1 MIHNFDTFSEVK
13 LYCFLQHSL
22 GRQDC
27 ISVRNFRWEFDKIC
41 GFLVYSVQRGGS
53 TSPKILVMTKKIS
66 NIIQPMNLSVIIPV
80 YNEAGN
86 IREILKRVEA
96 QNLANEIVVVDDGS
110 TDGTRDIL
118 RELDGQTTVRV
129 ILHERNQ
136 GKGAAVV
143 TGLKASRGE
152 LLLIQDAD
160 LEYDPRDYPQL
171 LKPIEEGLAD
181 VVYGSRF
188 LGGPRRV
195 TMFWHMVAN
204 RMLTTMTNILYD
216 TILTDMETGYKVF
229 RRGVVDGMNIKARRF
244 DFEPEFTAKVLKRH
258 HRIFE
263 VPITFN
269 PRDYSEGK
277 KIKLKDA
284 FEAVWTLLKYR
295 FVD

>member
-1 MIHNFDTFSEVK
+1 
-13 LYCFLQHSL
+13 
-22 GRQDC
+22 
-27 ISVRNFRWEFDKIC
+27 
-41 GFLVYSVQRGGS
+41 
-53 TSPKILVMTKKIS
+53 
-66 NIIQPMNLSVIIPV
+66 MNLSVIIPV
-80 YNEAGN
+80 YNEVNN
-86 IREILKRVEA
+86 IREIVKRVQA
-96 QNLANEIVVVDDGS
+96 QKLADEIVIVDDGS
-110 TDGTRDIL
+110 TDGTRPIL
-118 RELDGQTTVRV
+118 AELDGKDKVRI
-129 ILHERNQ
+129 ILHEHNK

-143 TGLKASRGE
+143 TGFEAARGDI
-152 LLLIQDAD
+152 LLIQDAD
-160 LEYDPRDYPQL
+160 LEYDPRDYPKIIQ
-171 LKPIEEGLAD
+171 PIEEGLAD

-195 TMFWHMVAN
+195 AMFWHMIAN
-204 RMLTTMTNILYD
+204 KLLTAMTNILYD

-229 RRGVVDGMNIKARRF
+229 RRAVIQGMKIRSKRF

-284 FEAVWTLLKYR
+284 FAAVWTLIKYR